1 MSRKSL
7 TELKTTEDFVG
18 VVLLVV
24 LGLFFLTGLWYVV
37 IKGIVG

>member
-1 MSRKSL
+1 MGGKSL
-7 TELKTTEDFVG
+7 TELKTTEDFIG

-37 IKGIVG
+37 IKSIVG

>member
-1 MSRKSL
+1 MGGKGL
-7 TELKTTEDFVG
+7 NELKTTEDFIA

-24 LGLFFLTGLWYVV
+24 LGLFFLTGLWYVL